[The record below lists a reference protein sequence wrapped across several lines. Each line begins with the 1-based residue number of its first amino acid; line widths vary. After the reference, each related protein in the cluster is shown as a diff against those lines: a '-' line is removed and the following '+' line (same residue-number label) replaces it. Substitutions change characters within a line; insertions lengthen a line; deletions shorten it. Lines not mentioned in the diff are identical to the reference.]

1 MGLQQRILRF
11 VTRANWVLL
20 ALAAVLGPIS
30 LPADVSMGLTCGA
43 LIVTI
48 NFHLLSRTLEKGLR
62 PNQLSTGNAIL
73 AKYYVR
79 FLISAVVIFLLI
91 SKHLVDP
98 LGLILGLSVVVVSV
112 TLATVCELTKLIFKE
127 AV

>member
-1 MGLQQRILRF
+1 MRIQQRILGF
-11 VTRANWVLL
+11 VTRANWALL

-30 LPADVSMGLTCGA
+30 LPADVAMGVTCGG

-62 PNQLSTGNAIL
+62 PKQLSSGNVIL
-73 AKYYVR
+73 IKYYVR

-91 SKHLVDP
+91 AKHFVDP

>member
-1 MGLQQRILRF
+1 MGF
-11 VTRANWVLL
+11 VTRANWVIL
-20 ALAAVLGPIS
+20 ALAAVLGPIIFS
-30 LPADVSMGLTCGA
+30 ADVALGVTCGG

-62 PNQLSTGNAIL
+62 PTHLSSGNVIL

-79 FLISAVVIFLLI
+79 FLISAVIIFFLI

-112 TLATVCELTKLIFKE
+112 TLATVCELMKLIFRE

>member
-1 MGLQQRILRF
+1 MGVQQRVLGF

-20 ALAAVLGPIS
+20 ALAAVMGPI
-30 LPADVSMGLTCGA
+30 LFPADVAMGLTCGA
-43 LIVTI
+43 LIVTA
-48 NFHLLSRTLEKGLR
+48 NFHLLSRTLEKGFR
-62 PNQLSTGNAIL
+62 PKQLASGNVIL

-79 FLISAVVIFLLI
+79 FLISAVIIFFLI

-112 TLATVCELTKLIFKE
+112 TLATVCELMKLIFKE

>member
-1 MGLQQRILRF
+1 MDMQRRILGF
-11 VTRANWVLL
+11 VTRANWVIL

-30 LPADVSMGLTCGA
+30 LPADVAIGLTCGG
-43 LIVTI
+43 LLVTI

-62 PNQLSTGNAIL
+62 PKQLSTGHVIL

-79 FLISAVVIFLLI
+79 LLISAVIIFLLI
-91 SKHLVDP
+91 SKRLVDP
-98 LGLILGLSVVVVSV
+98 LGLILGLSVVVMSV
-112 TLATVCELTKLIFKE
+112 TLATVCELMKLIFKE

>member
-1 MGLQQRILRF
+1 MGIQQRILGF

-30 LPADVSMGLTCGA
+30 FPADVAMGVTCGG
-43 LIVTI
+43 LLVTV
-48 NFHLLSRTLEKGLR
+48 NFHLLSRTLEKGFR
-62 PNQLSTGNAIL
+62 PNQLSTGNVIL

-79 FLISAVVIFLLI
+79 FLISAVIIFFLI

-112 TLATVCELTKLIFKE
+112 TLATVRELMKLIFKE